1 MLHFPVTRKMIIRMA
16 LMVAAVAYVTSC
28 APAIPKESLR
38 QADPDITF
46 QSLVKNPDAYRGK
59 VVLLGGQIMSTTLRE
74 GATWVEVLQRPLDW
88 RQRPKDTDESYG
100 RFLVHFQGFQDPAIF
115 SPGKNITVLG
125 EVAGKKS
132 MLLGNIEYPYPELI
146 PREQYLWKTEPYGGP
161 AFHIGIGVGGVF
173 H

>member
-1 MLHFPVTRKMIIRMA
+1 MHFLVTITMKIRMA
-16 LMVAAVAYVTSC
+16 IMIAALPWVTSC

-38 QADPDITF
+38 QVDPDITF
-46 QSLVKNPDAYRGK
+46 QALVKNPDAYRGK
-59 VVLLGGQIMSTTLRE
+59 VVLLGGQIMNTTLSE

-100 RFLVHFQGFQDPAIF
+100 RFLVRFPGFQDPAIY
-115 SPGKNITVLG
+115 SPGKKITVLG

-132 MLLGNIEYPYPELI
+132 MPLGNIEYLYPELI
-146 PREQYLWKTEPYGGP
+146 PREQYLWKPEAYSGP